1 MKKVKVNNKGLS
13 EEKRKKLKDMQ
24 EKRLSTLEDVF
35 SYVLELEKRI
45 ESLENQLKGGNNDGK
60 EKSRN

>member
-1 MKKVKVNNKGLS
+1 MNNKGLS
-13 EEKRKKLKDMQ
+13 EEKRKKLKDME

-45 ESLENQLKGGNNDGK
+45 ETLENQLKGGNNNGK